1 MAGQLQLGRRGAGT
15 ELRHHVADTTFALT
29 ALGRNT
35 EFELNL
41 GKAQPGTGM
50 AGDVPVR
57 NSAADTDDHGL
68 G

>member
-1 MAGQLQLGRRGAGT
+1 M
-15 ELRHHVADTTFALT
+15 RHHVADTTFALT

-57 NSAADTDDHGL
+57 NSAADTGDHGL
-68 G
+68 GWG